1 MKINFTARTF
11 LFVGFA
17 ISFTALILNAIILAN
32 VSNKL
37 NAADAEYDA
46 INGALR
52 VQTELG
58 NEAERKFEDYT
69 MMTHIAAIVPE
80 ARREE
85 AKSDASVLLDE
96 AILFLYAAA
105 NILSMTE
112 VRRAESEVDAESV
125 NDEKYE
131 EVKNDPKIAEK
142 QKQEAEKQE
151 KAKTPE
157 EQKAETEKLLK
168 DAVNILEKREPNPA
182 EIDIKPK
189 LSAISL
195 IAEKAVTAE
204 NPQEFFILFYPV
216 NKALN
221 NKWLESVTAKQNR
234 LAELENERRR
244 LGKYQSY
251 CTFTALAL
259 QMFGLAFV
267 FFKDFSGLDR
277 NEEENADDEAE

>member
-1 MKINFTARTF
+1 MKIKFTNRTF
-11 LFVGFA
+11 LVIGFG
-17 ISFTALILNAIILAN
+17 ISFAALILNAIILAD

-37 NAADAEYDA
+37 NAADAEYDR
-46 INGALR
+46 ISGALR

-69 MMTHIAAIVPE
+69 MMNHLAAIVPE

-105 NILSMTE
+105 NDLSMTE
-112 VRRAESEVDAESV
+112 IRRTESEIDAESV

-131 EVKNDPKIAEK
+131 EVKNDYEIAEK
-142 QKQEAEKQE
+142 QKKEVEKQE
-151 KAKTPE
+151 KAKTTA
-157 EQKAETEKLLK
+157 EQKAETEKFLK
-168 DAVNILEKREPNPA
+168 DAVNVLEKREPNPA
-182 EIDIKPK
+182 EIDIKAK

-195 IAEKAVTAE
+195 IAETAVTAE

-216 NKALN
+216 NKTLN
-221 NKWLESVTAKQNR
+221 NKWLESVTEKRNR
-234 LAELENERRR
+234 LAELENDRRK

-267 FFKDFSGLDR
+267 FFKDLYGQKR
-277 NEEENADDEAE
+277 KPE